1 MKKEQYEKADSLR
14 LKIRQFERYLA
25 QFRKF
30 KEIIEQNNY
39 AFHLKLDCYD
49 VFIDNPFVAQ
59 EIISNTEKALV
70 KEIEKLE
77 KDFESL

>member
-14 LKIRQFERYLA
+14 LEIRQLERYLA

-39 AFHLKLDCYD
+39 AFHLSVDCYD
-49 VFIDNPFVAQ
+49 VLIDKPFVIQ
-59 EIISNTEKALV
+59 QIISNTEKALV
-70 KEIEKLE
+70 EETEKLE